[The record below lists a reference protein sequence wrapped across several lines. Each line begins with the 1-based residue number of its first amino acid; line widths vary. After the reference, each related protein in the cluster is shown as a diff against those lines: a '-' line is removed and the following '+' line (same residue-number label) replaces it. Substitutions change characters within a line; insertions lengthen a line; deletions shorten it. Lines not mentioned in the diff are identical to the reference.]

1 MFIKNNEDIRIDLI
15 KSIYFLIVDKTTY
28 LYNFFMAVNYKA
40 PIKDILFAFDV
51 LNSYEKLNNIDRFKD
66 FNIDIAVPAI
76 EECSK
81 FAEEVLAPINADG
94 DKYGAKYNNGVV
106 NMPPGFIEAYEKFK
120 NAGWAS
126 ISLPSE
132 IGGGGMPYL
141 LSGGTLEILCTANMA
156 FILGPGL
163 SIGAISGINEHAS
176 QEQKDKYL
184 PNLVSGDWTGTMN
197 LSEPQSGSDLNHLI
211 TKADPQE
218 DGTYKITGTK
228 IWIGSGEHD
237 LSKNI
242 VHLVLARVP
251 GSPEGTKGISMF
263 IVPKYI
269 VNDDSSLGD
278 RNNVNCLSIEEKLG
292 IHGSPTCVME
302 YDGAVGYLV
311 GEENR
316 GLNYMFTTIN
326 EARIRVG
333 GHGLACTTGALQGA
347 AQYARDR
354 VQGRPIGM
362 SKENAKNSTIIDHA
376 DVRRML
382 MTIKA
387 YSDAMRYMMYDNQMM
402 LDFSYFGNEDQKN
415 YGEARCGLLT
425 PISKSWISDLS
436 VELTSMAIQIY
447 GGMGYVEETGVAQ
460 YLRDARIAPIYAGTN
475 GIQAL
480 DLTLKKIHT
489 DEGKVV
495 NNLFDEMISVSNELN
510 KSDILSK
517 LTESYQFHIKNLME
531 STEKVR
537 KLMINGNQKSISGF
551 ASPYTKM
558 FGQVLGGY
566 YMAKAAIHAEKKYK
580 ETEDEYFKD
589 KITLSKFY
597 IEQLLPLSENNMPPI
612 ASDVNDLFLINSE
625 SF

>member
-1 MFIKNNEDIRIDLI
+1 
-15 KSIYFLIVDKTTY
+15 
-28 LYNFFMAVNYKA
+28 MAVNYKA
-40 PIKDILFAFDV
+40 PVKDILFAFDV
-51 LNSYEKLNNIDRFKD
+51 LNSYEKLNNIVRFKD
-66 FNIDIAVPAI
+66 FNLDIAVPAI

-94 DKYGAKYNNGVV
+94 DKHGAKFNKGVV

-120 NAGWAS
+120 SAGWAS
-126 ISLPSE
+126 ISLPLE

-141 LSGGTLEILCTANMA
+141 LSAGTLEILCTANMA
-156 FILGPGL
+156 FVLGPGL
-163 SIGAISGINEHAS
+163 SIGAISGINQHAS
-176 QEQKDKYL
+176 QEQKDLYL
-184 PNLVSGDWTGTMN
+184 PNLVSGEWTGTMN
-197 LSEPQSGSDLNHLI
+197 LSEPQSGSDLNHLT
-211 TKADPQE
+211 TKAEPQE

-237 LSKNI
+237 LSENI

-251 GSPEGTKGISMF
+251 DSPEGTKGISMF

-269 VNDDSSLGD
+269 VNDDSSLGE
-278 RNNVNCLSIEEKLG
+278 RNNVNCISIEEKLG

-302 YDGAVGYLV
+302 YNGAIGYLV
-311 GEENR
+311 GEKNR
-316 GLNYMFTTIN
+316 GLSYMFTTIN

-354 VQGRPIGM
+354 VQGRPVGM
-362 SKENAKNSTIIDHA
+362 SKEDAKNSTIIDHA

-402 LDFSYFGNEDQKN
+402 LDFLYFGNDDQKK

-425 PISKSWISDLS
+425 PVSKSWISDLS

-460 YLRDARIAPIYAGTN
+460 YYRDARIAPIYAGTN

-480 DLTLKKIHT
+480 DLALRKIHV
-489 DEGKVV
+489 DDGKAV
-495 NNLFDEMISVSNELN
+495 NNLFDEMLLVSSELKN
-510 KSDILSK
+510 SERLSK
-517 LTESYQFHIKNLME
+517 LYESYEFHIKNLME

-537 KLMINGNQKSISGF
+537 KLLINDNQKSISGF

-566 YMAKAAIHAEKKYK
+566 YMAKAAVLADKKYK
-580 ETEDEYFKD
+580 ETDEEFYKD

-597 IEQLLPLSENNMPPI
+597 IEQLLPLSATNMPPI
-612 ASDVNDLFLINSE
+612 DCDVDDLFSIKNE
-625 SF
+625 NF

>member
-1 MFIKNNEDIRIDLI
+1 
-15 KSIYFLIVDKTTY
+15 
-28 LYNFFMAVNYKA
+28 MAVNYKA
-40 PIKDILFAFDV
+40 PVKDILFAFDV
-51 LNSYEKLNNIDRFKD
+51 LNSYEKLNNIVRFKD
-66 FNIDIAVPAI
+66 FNLDIAVPAI

-94 DKYGAKYNNGVV
+94 DKHGAKFNKGVV

-120 NAGWAS
+120 SAGWAS
-126 ISLPSE
+126 ISLPLE

-141 LSGGTLEILCTANMA
+141 LSAGTLEILCTANMA
-156 FILGPGL
+156 FVLGPGL
-163 SIGAISGINEHAS
+163 SIGAISGINQHAS
-176 QEQKDKYL
+176 QEQKDLYL
-184 PNLVSGDWTGTMN
+184 PNLVSGEWTGTMN
-197 LSEPQSGSDLNHLI
+197 LSEPQSGSDLNHLT
-211 TKADPQE
+211 TKAEPQE

-237 LSKNI
+237 LSENI

-251 GSPEGTKGISMF
+251 DSPEGTKGISMF

-269 VNDDSSLGD
+269 VNDDSSLGE
-278 RNNVNCLSIEEKLG
+278 RNNVNCISIEEKLG

-302 YDGAVGYLV
+302 YNGAIGYLV
-311 GEENR
+311 GEKNR
-316 GLNYMFTTIN
+316 GLSYMFTTIN

-354 VQGRPIGM
+354 VQGRPVGM
-362 SKENAKNSTIIDHA
+362 SKEDAKNSTIIDHA

-402 LDFSYFGNEDQKN
+402 LDFLYFGNDDQRE
-415 YGEARCGLLT
+415 YGEARGGLLT

-460 YLRDARIAPIYAGTN
+460 YYRDARIAPIYAGTN

-480 DLTLKKIHT
+480 DLALRKIHV
-489 DEGKVV
+489 DDGKAV
-495 NNLFDEMISVSNELN
+495 NNLFDEMLLVSSELKN
-510 KSDILSK
+510 TERLSK
-517 LTESYQFHIKNLME
+517 LYESYEFHIKNLME

-537 KLMINGNQKSISGF
+537 KLLINDNQKSISGF

-566 YMAKAAIHAEKKYK
+566 YMAKAAVLADKKYK
-580 ETEDEYFKD
+580 ETDEEFYKD

-597 IEQLLPLSENNMPPI
+597 IEQLLPLSATNMPPI
-612 ASDVNDLFLINSE
+612 DCDVDDLFSIKNE
-625 SF
+625 DF

>member
-1 MFIKNNEDIRIDLI
+1 
-15 KSIYFLIVDKTTY
+15 
-28 LYNFFMAVNYKA
+28 MAVNYKA
-40 PIKDILFAFDV
+40 PVKDILFAFDV
-51 LNSYEKLNNIDRFKD
+51 LNSYEKLNNIVRFKD
-66 FNIDIAVPAI
+66 FNLDIAVPAI

-94 DKYGAKYNNGVV
+94 DKHGAKFNKGVV

-120 NAGWAS
+120 SAGWAS
-126 ISLPSE
+126 ISLPLE

-141 LSGGTLEILCTANMA
+141 LSAGTLEILCTANMA
-156 FILGPGL
+156 FVLGPGL
-163 SIGAISGINEHAS
+163 SIGAISGINQHAS
-176 QEQKDKYL
+176 QEQKDLYL
-184 PNLVSGDWTGTMN
+184 PNLVSGEWTGTMN
-197 LSEPQSGSDLNHLI
+197 LSEPQSGSDLNHLT
-211 TKADPQE
+211 TKAEPQE

-237 LSKNI
+237 LSENI

-251 GSPEGTKGISMF
+251 DSPEGTKGISMF

-269 VNDDSSLGD
+269 VNDDSSLGE
-278 RNNVNCLSIEEKLG
+278 RNNVNCISIEEKLG

-302 YDGAVGYLV
+302 YNGAIGYLV
-311 GEENR
+311 GEKNR
-316 GLNYMFTTIN
+316 GLSYMFTTIN

-354 VQGRPIGM
+354 VQGRPVGM
-362 SKENAKNSTIIDHA
+362 SKEDAKNSTIIDHA

-402 LDFSYFGNEDQKN
+402 LDFLYFGNDDQRE
-415 YGEARCGLLT
+415 YGEARGGLLT

-460 YLRDARIAPIYAGTN
+460 YYRDARIAPIYAGTN

-480 DLTLKKIHT
+480 DLALRKIHV
-489 DEGKVV
+489 DDGKAV
-495 NNLFDEMISVSNELN
+495 NNLFDEMLLVSSELKN
-510 KSDILSK
+510 SERLSK
-517 LTESYQFHIKNLME
+517 LYESYEFHIKNLME
-531 STEKVR
+531 STVKVR
-537 KLMINGNQKSISGF
+537 KLLINDNQKSISGF

-566 YMAKAAIHAEKKYK
+566 YMAKAAVLADKKYK
-580 ETEDEYFKD
+580 ETDEEFYKD

-597 IEQLLPLSENNMPPI
+597 IEQLLPLSATNMPPI
-612 ASDVNDLFLINSE
+612 DCDVDDLFSIKNE
-625 SF
+625 DF